1 MDRGAA
7 AENHEA
13 VRLLFELFAPKVL
26 AAAFFVIRDRELA
39 EDIMQDTFLTAMHK
53 LHQLHDREKAG
64 AWLTRIAIN
73 KAHSEMRKKNRATVA
88 DPCVAVPDDTDQALL
103 IEEDAKRL
111 HQAMEQLNA
120 DHKLVLH
127 MKPWYGFPQ
136 WRSAVS
142 RQRFL
147 NGTRTVGSVCPGR
160 MKVSITRS
168 QAGCRRSRSGR
179 WLSPCKKPR

>member
-127 MKPWYGFPQ
+127 MKYFEELSVKTIAETLELPEGTVKTRLRRARELVGTYYG
-136 WRSAVS
+136 RKVRVS
-142 RQRFL
+142 
-147 NGTRTVGSVCPGR
+147 G
-160 MKVSITRS
+160 
-168 QAGCRRSRSGR
+168 
-179 WLSPCKKPR
+179 